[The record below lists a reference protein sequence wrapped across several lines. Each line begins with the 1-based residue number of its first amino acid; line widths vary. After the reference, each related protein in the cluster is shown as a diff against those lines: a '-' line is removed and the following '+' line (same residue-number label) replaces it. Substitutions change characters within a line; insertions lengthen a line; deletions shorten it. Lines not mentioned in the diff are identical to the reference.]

1 MSSDRLVRIAIRPCL
16 PTRLKRVFAP
26 TSAHFVRR
34 ASKTSWRTCAR
45 TAAGDSFQGPSDQ
58 RRTGKATTSLA
69 RIPRA
74 PRSGISRLTWKF
86 MLGSRPQSKPYPL
99 TSARARLNRR
109 AQPVVAVAGLCGAL
123 FAFADPTISPAA
135 GNHCEYPGLG
145 ITPNPN
151 FGTSLC
157 QLFGFRVTPIPAMLV
172 RVPVRAGGRVVSP
185 GR

>member
-1 MSSDRLVRIAIRPCL
+1 MSSDRLVRIATRPCL

-74 PRSGISRLTWKF
+74 PRSGISRLTRKF

-109 AQPVVAVAGLCGAL
+109 AQAVVAVAGLCGAL
-123 FAFADPTISPAA
+123 FAFAFVAA
-135 GNHCEYPGLG
+135 PK
-145 ITPNPN
+145 
-151 FGTSLC
+151 SC
-157 QLFGFRVTPIPAMLV
+157 QWGMTPISVWNRISNYAVCRAACPSY
-172 RVPVRAGGRVVSP
+172 RRDDSRPRRAGAWIRGVRLH
-185 GR
+185 GG

>member
-1 MSSDRLVRIAIRPCL
+1 MSSDRLVRIATRPCL

-74 PRSGISRLTWKF
+74 PRSGISRLTRKF

-99 TSARARLNRR
+99 TSVRGTIESASASSCRRRRTVRSAVRIRVRSR
-109 AQPVVAVAGLCGAL
+109 AQVLSMGNDAYFCLESHIQLCCL
-123 FAFADPTISPAA
+123 PRRLPFVPA
-135 GNHCEYPGLG
+135 
-145 ITPNPN
+145 
-151 FGTSLC
+151 
-157 QLFGFRVTPIPAMLV
+157 
-172 RVPVRAGGRVVSP
+172 
-185 GR
+185 